1 MYLKRQDSLKEANEV
16 ANRELGNLEE
26 KFRQSQLKINLSNKS
41 IKDLNEEVSLKLKLK
56 IPVGKKSAWDLKL
69 PFHSLTFHRL
79 ELYHKVV
86 FNYILNFTL

>member
-1 MYLKRQDSLKEANEV
+1 LKRQDSLKEANEV

-56 IPVGKKSAWDLKL
+56 ILVGKKSAWDL
-69 PFHSLTFHRL
+69 
-79 ELYHKVV
+79 
-86 FNYILNFTL
+86 

>member
-1 MYLKRQDSLKEANEV
+1 LYLKRQDSLKEANEV

-56 IPVGKKSAWDLKL
+56 IPVGKKSAWDL
-69 PFHSLTFHRL
+69 
-79 ELYHKVV
+79 
-86 FNYILNFTL
+86 